1 MKRNIYNGI
10 RSFKKEYFND
20 ALSIVTG
27 ILIISAVLLLFLS
40 KIDKVILVTKSEEIE
55 IVPLMLFEWLIFA
68 PIVEELVF
76 RCALGLFGEKIIK
89 NDIVINVITAIIFSF
104 FHLFKMKLNIVEIIF
119 YGIIYYMLGY
129 ACGYYYR
136 KTDNIILSMYIH
148 FIWNMFMVVSATL
161 RNIL

>member
-55 IVPLMLFEWLIFA
+55 IVPLMLFE
-68 PIVEELVF
+68 
-76 RCALGLFGEKIIK
+76 
-89 NDIVINVITAIIFSF
+89 
-104 FHLFKMKLNIVEIIF
+104 
-119 YGIIYYMLGY
+119 
-129 ACGYYYR
+129 
-136 KTDNIILSMYIH
+136 
-148 FIWNMFMVVSATL
+148 
-161 RNIL
+161 